1 MTLLKK
7 HVVLKKNED
16 RRINAGH
23 PWVYSNEIRTVNG
36 DPAIGDVVEIVAA
49 GGRSLGIGFYNP
61 HSLIAVRKL
70 SSTVVEIDRDFFRQR
85 IASALTLRQKLFDDA
100 DAFRVIHGE
109 GDFLP
114 GLIVDRF
121 ADSLVLQ
128 TYSYGMDTRLPVL
141 CDVLEELLS
150 PRTIVERNESHVRA
164 LEHLEQKSGILRGS
178 VHPVEID
185 EHGLRYAV
193 DILGG
198 QKTGFFLDQ
207 RENRLAV
214 RPFSRNAIVL
224 DCFCNYGGFA
234 LNSAAAGA
242 RSVTGLDSSPEA
254 VAGGTFNAVRNGLT
268 AVRFEEADVFIRLA
282 ELASEGTLF
291 DVIVL
296 DPPSFTRSRKNV
308 YSAKLGYKEL
318 HRLALQVL
326 APGGILLTS
335 SCSHH
340 IEPAVFLK
348 VVDESARQA
357 GRSLQMLDWR
367 GASPDHPT
375 LPSVPETRYLKFG
388 IFRVN

>member
-1 MTLLKK
+1 MSHSKK
-7 HVVLKKNED
+7 HIILKKNED
-16 RRINAGH
+16 RRIRAGH

-70 SSTVVEIDRDFFRQR
+70 SPVVEEVDETFFRRR
-85 IASALTLRQKLFDDA
+85 ITHALALRKKLFGDGDA
-100 DAFRVIHGE
+100 YRIVHGE

-114 GLIVDRF
+114 GLVIDRY
-121 ADSLVLQ
+121 ADNLVLQ
-128 TYSYGMDTRLPVL
+128 TYSYGMDRCLPVL
-141 CDVLEELLS
+141 CDVLEDLLT
-150 PRTIVERNESHVRA
+150 PKAIVERNESHTRG
-164 LEHLEQKSGILRGS
+164 LEQLEQKSGILRGS
-178 VHPVEID
+178 VGPVEIT
-185 EHGLRYAV
+185 EHGVRYNV

-214 RPFSRNAIVL
+214 RRFSDDAAVL
-224 DCFCNYGGFA
+224 DCFCNCGGFA
-234 LNSAAAGA
+234 LNAASAGA
-242 RSVTGLDSSPEA
+242 RTVLGLDSSAEA
-254 VAGGTFNAVRNGLT
+254 VAAASAHASLNGRAT
-268 AVRFEEADVFIRLA
+268 ARFEQADVFVRLA
-282 ELASEGTLF
+282 ELVARGDLF
-291 DVIVL
+291 DVVVL

-326 APGGILLTS
+326 NPEGILVTT

-340 IEPAVFLK
+340 IEPAVFLNII
-348 VVDESARQA
+348 DESVRLA

-375 LPSVPETRYLKFG
+375 LPAVPETRYLKCG
-388 IFRVN
+388 IFCVN